1 VKRLQIPPLVAVPLA
16 LGIVVSIAIA
26 AYAELAYRRL
36 EQANREMSVALEMQ
50 ATLHA
55 TLAQIVGA
63 EGGQR
68 GYLLTGRRE
77 YLQPYEAAVPAIGQS
92 ISALRELLV
101 KQGTPQQREI
111 VGRFNN
117 LVGKKLAEMEA
128 TLDLYEKQ
136 GASAAQTLT
145 ETGIGQRAMTAIRD
159 EVDQLSA
166 THRRQFEEAAS
177 RWSND
182 VRFARFGMQAMTL
195 VTVVLL
201 LVLWALVR
209 RDMRAREQRSLTL
222 QQEQQRLE
230 SLVDERTAALT
241 ELSNY
246 LQTVREEERA
256 KLARDI
262 HDELGGILV
271 SAKMDV
277 NWAEERV
284 RRADTA
290 AAAKLERALKT
301 LDDGVQIK
309 RRIIE
314 ELRPTLLDNLGLSA
328 ALEWQLHEICDR
340 AGLAC
345 EIATPE
351 DDSAIPPTV
360 SIALFRILQEALTN
374 VLKYARASRV
384 SVDLAVADGSVMLV
398 IEDDGIGIQDNA
410 HSNRLSHGISGM
422 RQRVRALRGE
432 FSIRRRRE
440 GGTMIEVHVPLV
452 APAPGLPDATPGSA
466 AS

>member
-1 VKRLQIPPLVAVPLA
+1 VKRLQIPALVAVPLA

-50 ATLHA
+50 STLHA

-77 YLQPYEAAVPAIGQS
+77 YLAPYEAAVPAIGRS

-101 KQGTPQQREI
+101 QQGTAEQREI

-128 TLDLYEKQ
+128 TLALYEKQ

-166 THRRQFEEAAS
+166 THRRQFEDAAS
-177 RWSND
+177 RWSSD
-182 VRFARFGMQAMTL
+182 VRFARLGMQGMTL
-195 VTVVLL
+195 LTVALL
-201 LVLWALVR
+201 MVVWALVR
-209 RDMRAREQRSLTL
+209 RDLRAREQRSLTL
-222 QQEQQRLE
+222 EQEQQRLE

-277 NWAEERV
+277 NWAEARV
-284 RRADTA
+284 RRADAA
-290 AAAKLERALKT
+290 AAAKLERAQKT
-301 LDDGVQIK
+301 LDEGVQIK

-328 ALEWQLHEICDR
+328 ALDWQLHEVCDR

-345 EIATPE
+345 EMNAPE
-351 DDSAIPPTV
+351 DDSTIPPAV
-360 SIALFRILQEALTN
+360 AIALYRILQEALTN
-374 VLKYARASRV
+374 VLKYARAHRV
-384 SVDLAVADGSVMLV
+384 AVDLAVADGSVMLV
-398 IEDDGIGIQDNA
+398 IEDDGIGIPDNA

-422 RQRVRALRGE
+422 RQRVRALGGE
-432 FSIRRRRE
+432 FSIGRRRE
-440 GGTMIEVHVPLV
+440 GGTLIEVHVPL
-452 APAPGLPDATPGSA
+452 AATPPALPDAGSA
-466 AS
+466 TVTT

>member
-1 VKRLQIPPLVAVPLA
+1 
-16 LGIVVSIAIA
+16 
-26 AYAELAYRRL
+26 
-36 EQANREMSVALEMQ
+36 
-50 ATLHA
+50 
-55 TLAQIVGA
+55 
-63 EGGQR
+63 
-68 GYLLTGRRE
+68 
-77 YLQPYEAAVPAIGQS
+77 
-92 ISALRELLV
+92 
-101 KQGTPQQREI
+101 
-111 VGRFNN
+111 
-117 LVGKKLAEMEA
+117 
-128 TLDLYEKQ
+128 
-136 GASAAQTLT
+136 
-145 ETGIGQRAMTAIRD
+145 
-159 EVDQLSA
+159 
-166 THRRQFEEAAS
+166 
-177 RWSND
+177 
-182 VRFARFGMQAMTL
+182 MTL

-284 RRADTA
+284 RRVDTA

-398 IEDDGIGIQDNA
+398 IEDDGVGIPDNA
-410 HSNRLSHGISGM
+410 HEQSPVARH
-422 RQRVRALRGE
+422 QRHAPARAGAARRILDQAPP
-432 FSIRRRRE
+432 RRRHADRSARAARRARSRTARRDA
-440 GGTMIEVHVPLV
+440 GIR
-452 APAPGLPDATPGSA
+452 GLLTAGSA
-466 AS
+466 RPHATGCRGTGAARPPCWRVEPGT

>member
-26 AYAELAYRRL
+26 AYAELAYSRL
-36 EQANREMSVALEMQ
+36 ERANREMLVALEMQ

-55 TLAQIVGA
+55 TLAQIVSA

-77 YLQPYEAAVPAIGQS
+77 YLEPYEAAVPAVGRS
-92 ISALRELLV
+92 ISRLRELLV
-101 KQGTPQQREI
+101 KQGTVEQREI
-111 VGRFNN
+111 AGRFNN

-128 TLDLYEKQ
+128 TLDLYDKQ
-136 GASAAQTLT
+136 GAGAAQTLT
-145 ETGIGQRAMTAIRD
+145 ETGIGQRAMTGIRD

-182 VRFARFGMQAMTL
+182 VRFARLGMQGMTL
-195 VTVVLL
+195 VTVLLL
-201 LVLWALVR
+201 LVVWALVR
-209 RDMRAREQRSLTL
+209 RDMRAREERSLTL
-222 QQEQQRLE
+222 EQEQQRLE

-241 ELSNY
+241 ELSSY

-277 NWAEERV
+277 SWAEERV

-301 LDDGVQIK
+301 LDEGVQIK

-345 EIATPE
+345 EITTPE
-351 DDSAIPPTV
+351 DDSAIPPTAA
-360 SIALFRILQEALTN
+360 IALFRILQEALTN
-374 VLKYARASRV
+374 VLKYARARRV
-384 SVDLAVADGSVMLV
+384 SVDLAIADGSVMLV
-398 IEDDGIGIQDNA
+398 IEDDGVGIPDNA

-440 GGTMIEVHVPLV
+440 GGTLIEVHVPIV
-452 APAPGLPDATPGSA
+452 ATPPELPAGPA
-466 AS
+466 AP